1 MTRLNPN
8 KMAKNDQKVQ
18 FDSQNPVIY
27 DNTTR
32 EVIQVMPDTLDNK
45 LRDFEDCLQKK
56 GSIFHDLG
64 LILAFLGTLVTVS
77 QFKDFLNIPANVW
90 QAVFIVFLILSVL
103 KLCRDVY
110 FTFMV
115 KSIRREDILK
125 QLLDETR
132 KKK

>member
-1 MTRLNPN
+1 
-8 KMAKNDQKVQ
+8 MAKNDQKVQ

-56 GSIFHDLG
+56 GSVFHDLG

-77 QFKDFLNIPANVW
+77 QFKDFLTIPANVW
-90 QAVFIVFLILSVL
+90 QAVFVVFLILSVV
-103 KLCRDVY
+103 KLCRDLY
-110 FTFMV
+110 FTFMI

>member
-1 MTRLNPN
+1 MLN
-8 KMAKNDQKVQ
+8 KMGKNDQQVK
-18 FDSQNPVIY
+18 FDSQNPIIY

-56 GSIFHDLG
+56 GSVFHDIG

-90 QAVFIVFLILSVL
+90 QAVFIVFLILSVG
-103 KLCRDVY
+103 KLCRDIY

-115 KSIRREDILK
+115 KSIKREDILK

>member
-1 MTRLNPN
+1 
-8 KMAKNDQKVQ
+8 MAKNDQKVQ

-32 EVIQVMPDTLDNK
+32 EIIQVMPDTLDNK

-56 GSIFHDLG
+56 GSVFHDIG

-77 QFKDFLNIPANVW
+77 QFKDFLSIPANVW
-90 QAVFIVFLILSVL
+90 QAVFIVFLILSVV
-103 KLCRDVY
+103 KLCRDIY

-115 KSIRREDILK
+115 KSIKREDILK

>member
-1 MTRLNPN
+1 
-8 KMAKNDQKVQ
+8 MAKNDQKVQ

-77 QFKDFLNIPANVW
+77 QFKDFLNISANVW
-90 QAVFIVFLILSVL
+90 QAVFIVFLILSCFLIRAPRFADCSFNSVI
-103 KLCRDVY
+103 LC
-110 FTFMV
+110 
-115 KSIRREDILK
+115 
-125 QLLDETR
+125 
-132 KKK
+132 

>member
-1 MTRLNPN
+1 MLN
-8 KMAKNDQKVQ
+8 KMTKNNQQVN
-18 FDSQNPVIY
+18 FDSQNPIIY

-45 LRDFEDCLQKK
+45 LRDFEDCLHKK
-56 GSIFHDLG
+56 GSVFHDLG

-90 QAVFIVFLILSVL
+90 QAVFIVFLILSVC
-103 KLCRDVY
+103 KLCRDIY
-110 FTFMV
+110 FTFRV
-115 KSIRREDILK
+115 KSIKREDILK

>member
-1 MTRLNPN
+1 
-8 KMAKNDQKVQ
+8 MAKNDQKVQ
-18 FDSQNPVIY
+18 FDFQNPVIY

-56 GSIFHDLG
+56 GSVFHDIG

-77 QFKDFLNIPANVW
+77 KFKDFLTIPADVW
-90 QAVFIVFLILSVL
+90 QAVFVVFLILSAG
-103 KLCRDVY
+103 KLCQDLY
-110 FTFMV
+110 FTFAV
-115 KSIRREDILK
+115 KSIKREDILK

>member
-1 MTRLNPN
+1 MG
-8 KMAKNDQKVQ
+8 KNDQQVK
-18 FDSQNPVIY
+18 FDSQNPIIY

-56 GSIFHDLG
+56 GSVFHDIG

-77 QFKDFLNIPANVW
+77 QFKDFLNIHANVW
-90 QAVFIVFLILSVL
+90 QAVFVVFLILSVG
-103 KLCRDVY
+103 KLCRDIY

-115 KSIRREDILK
+115 KSIKREDILK

>member
-1 MTRLNPN
+1 
-8 KMAKNDQKVQ
+8 MAKNDQKVQ

-56 GSIFHDLG
+56 GSVFHDLG

-77 QFKDFLNIPANVW
+77 QFKDFLTIPANVW
-90 QAVFIVFLILSVL
+90 QAVFVVFLILSVV
-103 KLCRDVY
+103 KLCRDLY
-110 FTFMV
+110 FTFVV
-115 KSIRREDILK
+115 KSIKREDILK

>member
-1 MTRLNPN
+1 MLKKMT
-8 KMAKNDQKVQ
+8 KNNQQVN
-18 FDSQNPVIY
+18 FDSQNPIIY

-56 GSIFHDLG
+56 GSIFHDIG

-77 QFKDFLNIPANVW
+77 QFKDFLNISANVW
-90 QAVFIVFLILSVL
+90 QAVFIVFLILSVV
-103 KLCRDVY
+103 KLCRDIY
-110 FTFMV
+110 FTFMI
-115 KSIRREDILK
+115 KSIKREDILK

>member
-1 MTRLNPN
+1 
-8 KMAKNDQKVQ
+8 MAKNNQKVQ
-18 FDSQNPVIY
+18 FGSQNPTIY

-45 LRDFEDCLQKK
+45 LRDFEYCLQKK

-90 QAVFIVFLILSVL
+90 QSVFIFSLILSVV
-103 KLCRDVY
+103 KLCRDIY
-110 FTFMV
+110 FTFRV
-115 KSIRREDILK
+115 KSIKREDILK

>member
-1 MTRLNPN
+1 
-8 KMAKNDQKVQ
+8 MAKNDQKVQ